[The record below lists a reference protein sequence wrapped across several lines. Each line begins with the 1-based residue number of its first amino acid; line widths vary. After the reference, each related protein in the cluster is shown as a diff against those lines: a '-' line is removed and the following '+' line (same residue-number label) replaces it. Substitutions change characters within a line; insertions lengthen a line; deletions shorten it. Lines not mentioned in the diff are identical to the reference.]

1 MPTLSQRAE
10 AVKAY
15 LLSLIPTKIV
25 TRYNTRNMP
34 TALASTLTVDDV
46 HECFRSA
53 EQGDVTRLFALYQEI
68 LASDSHLQGRFADR
82 KEAVLGDT
90 LTIQPYD
97 KYNAEDILAKVAI
110 EQMIADL
117 GDKKWEAAC
126 AHLLDSTLW
135 PVSLLEKTFRPSTRP
150 GLRYDLSDL
159 TVVPY
164 QLLSY
169 ITGGLRLLA
178 TDPATGNVLGGNGE
192 PAETSRYIIHRG
204 HLLTLPDNWGGPMRS
219 IVFWW
224 LLSMM
229 SRDWWA
235 RFLDRYGGPFLV
247 GKYDQAD
254 DASRAVLLGAF
265 QYSQKVGGLVVS
277 KETDVEIKQAAASDS
292 GEAYKTFI
300 DLCNREKSKLILGET
315 LSSDAQAGG
324 GMNSGNAE
332 LQGEKRQDKRQ
343 SDARRLGA
351 TLREDLFTQY
361 LRINGIPG
369 RAPKAVWGTISTA
382 EMKAT
387 GEVITSL
394 AAGGLRIADSGIET
408 ISERMGLP
416 IERIPAAPAPTGP
429 LAFAA
434 PAVTPAA
441 QNAVDVIAQNAAADL
456 AKNFRGALAPI
467 RDIILVSKT
476 PEEAIQGV
484 QAFCS
489 RFDPSR
495 AARVMEEAMT
505 AITANAAAKM
515 GR

>member
-1 MPTLSQRAE
+1 MPTLAQRAE
-10 AVKAY
+10 AIKAFF
-15 LLSLIPTKIV
+15 LNRIPTKRV

-34 TALASTLTVDDV
+34 TSLASMVTVDDV
-46 HECFRSA
+46 HDTLRAA

-68 LASDSHLQGRFADR
+68 LATDSHLQGRFADR

-97 KYNAEDILAKVAI
+97 KYDTADILAATAI

-117 GDKKWEAAC
+117 GDQKWERAC
-126 AHLLDSTLW
+126 AHLLDSVLW
-135 PVSLLEKTFRPSTRP
+135 PVAITEKTFRQSTRP
-150 GLRYDLSDL
+150 GLRYELSEL
-159 TVVPY
+159 TPVPY

-169 ITGGLRLLA
+169 IKGTLELLP
-178 TDPATGNVLGGNGE
+178 TDPDTGNVHAGAGVAPEL
-192 PAETSRYIIHRG
+192 ARYIIHRG
-204 HLLTLPDNWGGPMRS
+204 HLLSLPDNWGGPMRS

-235 RFLDRYGGPFLV
+235 RFLDRYGGPFLI

-254 DASRAVLLGAF
+254 DASRSVLLGAF
-265 QYSQKVGGLVVS
+265 QLSQKLGGLVVS
-277 KETDVEIKQAAASDS
+277 KETDVEIKQAATTDT

-351 TLREDLFTQY
+351 TLREGLFTQY

-369 RAPKAVWGTISTA
+369 RAPKAIWGTISSA
-382 EMKAT
+382 EMGTT
-387 GEVITSL
+387 GTMIQNL
-394 AAGGLRIADSGIET
+394 AAGGLRIGDAGLET
-408 ISERMGLP
+408 LSERIGLP
-416 IERIPAAPAPTGP
+416 VERMPAAPAPSGP
-429 LAFAA
+429 FAFSA
-434 PAVTPAA
+434 PAVAPAA
-441 QNAVDVIAQNAAADL
+441 QNAIDLIAQKSASDL
-456 AKNFRGALAPI
+456 AKSFRGSLAPI

-476 PEEAIQGV
+476 PEEAIAGV

-495 AARVMEEAMT
+495 AARVMEEALV
-505 AITANAAAKM
+505 AITANAASKM